1 MLHRRFL
8 VFAGA
13 VLLIVLPAAAAAG
26 ASGAEKPDAVPNPL
40 STGGRYVGDGAGI
53 LGPEYIALIDNIC
66 KSLKASTTAEMAVI
80 TVRDL
85 GGTTI
90 EDFAVQLFKRLGIGL
105 KGKDNGILILCA
117 LAERDVRVE
126 VGYGLEPVITDA
138 KSARI
143 MNESALPY
151 LRRNEFGRGLFAL
164 AKGIAEEIAKSENVS
179 LAAADPSSWPAQVAL
194 PKSEPADSVR
204 PRTAREGNNTGA
216 IIYAGVFLL
225 WGLLSMIA
233 VTVKYKKQRALAAR
247 KKIVASGLTGSY
259 ALLWILAFCGFIF
272 LLAGGALFWPVLL
285 AGLAPVAATYG
296 RVKLAGGLRRGLKDY
311 HLTCTK
317 CGHPMNLLPE
327 DEDDAHLTVEEAA
340 EEKAGGMDYEI
351 WNCPSCGASE
361 RFSVKL
367 DKASVCPQCKR
378 RTLTETRTTL
388 VSATTSHGGRV
399 RIDQKCLNPKCNYT
413 HTEEHATP
421 QISSSSSSSSSSG
434 HSSSGSSSSSFGGG
448 RSGGGGSTGHF

>member
-1 MLHRRFL
+1 
-8 VFAGA
+8 
-13 VLLIVLPAAAAAG
+13 
-26 ASGAEKPDAVPNPL
+26 
-40 STGGRYVGDGAGI
+40 
-53 LGPEYIALIDNIC
+53 
-66 KSLKASTTAEMAVI
+66 
-80 TVRDL
+80 
-85 GGTTI
+85 
-90 EDFAVQLFKRLGIGL
+90 
-105 KGKDNGILILCA
+105 
-117 LAERDVRVE
+117 
-126 VGYGLEPVITDA
+126 
-138 KSARI
+138 
-143 MNESALPY
+143 
-151 LRRNEFGRGLFAL
+151 
-164 AKGIAEEIAKSENVS
+164 
-179 LAAADPSSWPAQVAL
+179 
-194 PKSEPADSVR
+194 
-204 PRTAREGNNTGA
+204 
-216 IIYAGVFLL
+216 
-225 WGLLSMIA
+225 MIA